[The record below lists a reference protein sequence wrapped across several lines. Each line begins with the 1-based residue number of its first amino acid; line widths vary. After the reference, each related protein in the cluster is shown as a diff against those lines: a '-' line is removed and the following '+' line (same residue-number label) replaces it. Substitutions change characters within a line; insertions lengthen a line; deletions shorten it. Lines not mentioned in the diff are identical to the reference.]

1 MNLLLNVAS
10 LFMVTLLLMTQGC
23 GGGSGKPMG
32 TVVGTVSLNGEPL
45 KEGRIIFRDTTGQEA
60 SGASKVEGGTY
71 KLTVPPADMKVEI
84 TAYREVPGKF
94 MELNPGVKTP
104 VIEQFV
110 PEQYN
115 VKSELTAKVVAGK
128 NQFDFSLNEK

>member
-1 MNLLLNVAS
+1 MKIRLNIAS
-10 LFMVTLLLMTQGC
+10 LFIVTLIVLTQGC
-23 GGGSGKPMG
+23 GSGSAKPMG
-32 TVVGTVSLNGEPL
+32 TVTGTVSLNGEPL
-45 KEGRIIFRDTTGQEA
+45 KEGRIIFRDTTGEEA

-71 KLTVPPADMKVEI
+71 KLMVPPAEMKVEI

-110 PEQYN
+110 PAQYN
-115 VKSELTAKVVAGK
+115 AKSELTAKVVAGK
-128 NQFDFSLNEK
+128 NNFDFSLNEK